1 MARITVDDC
10 LKRIPN
16 RFQLTLTATYR
27 ARQLSSGASPLVEA
41 NRDKFTVIALREISV
56 GKIGIEV
63 LRRNQTT
70 TSPAP
75 VAVAVAPAAPETP
88 AA

>member
-27 ARQLSSGASPLVEA
+27 ARQLSAGASPLVEPD
-41 NRDKFTVIALREISV
+41 RDKFTVIALREISV

-63 LRRNQTT
+63 LRRNQI
-70 TSPAP
+70 PPAAPAAVAP
-75 VAVAVAPAAPETP
+75 VAPPASSL
-88 AA
+88 